1 MKTTAAY
8 NQDFHAW
15 LLHNAAL
22 LRERNFTAID
32 ADNIAEELET
42 MGRSEKRELISR
54 LSVLIAHLLKWR
66 HQPVRRSRSWR
77 NTIATQRLDI
87 KELLEDSPSLNHDI
101 EEQLEKA
108 YSKAVLLAELET
120 GIDRKLFP
128 PSSPFSWQELLDEDF
143 LPEA

>member
-1 MKTTAAY
+1 MEITAAY
-8 NQDFHAW
+8 NQDFRAW

-42 MGRSEKRELISR
+42 MGRSEKRELVSR

-66 HQPVRRSRSWR
+66 SQAVRRSRSWR

-87 KELLEDSPSLNHDI
+87 EELLEDSPSLSHDL
-101 EEQLEKA
+101 EEQLTRA
-108 YSKAVLLAELET
+108 YSKAMLLAEQET
-120 GIDRKLFP
+120 GLERRARKGYIELSAFSNC
-128 PSSPFSWQELLDEDF
+128 SSAQRIS
-143 LPEA
+143 